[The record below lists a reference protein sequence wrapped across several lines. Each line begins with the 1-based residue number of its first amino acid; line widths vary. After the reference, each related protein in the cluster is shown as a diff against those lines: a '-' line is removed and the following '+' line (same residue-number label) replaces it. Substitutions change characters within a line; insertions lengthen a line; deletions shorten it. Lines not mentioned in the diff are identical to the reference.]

1 LGYRSCFN
9 CGRYDICYMAIEFN
23 KSIFPKF
30 GGLDGRGH
38 TKLNEVISE
47 YCSQYEMM
55 GKNTTTNTI
64 KMDSIEETEMD
75 NIGEG
80 DNML

>member
-9 CGRYDICYMAIEFN
+9 CSRYDICYMAIEFN
-23 KSIFPKF
+23 KGMFPKF

-47 YCSQYEMM
+47 YCSEYEMM
-55 GKNTTTNTI
+55 GKIENTV
-64 KMDSIEETEMD
+64 KTEMD